1 MTIDSQQTVPV
12 DSSDSAERGAEAGF
26 TTIELADGPA
36 GARTKRFEGRF
47 VVQGREFGK
56 REVEVTKVYQGRSGK
71 FVVQRQRF
79 DWAEMASRANFQGN
93 WKNWLSMLGGGGFGV
108 DTDADPSWGDYEVEV
123 VDTLDGLH
131 AVLSPKLHRRVVA
144 VVEQPRVE
152 YLDI

>member
-1 MTIDSQQTVPV
+1 MAIDSQQPV
-12 DSSDSAERGAEAGF
+12 SADTPDSTDAAAEF
-26 TTIELADGPA
+26 TTVELADGPA

-108 DTDADPSWGDYEVEV
+108 DLEAEPTWGDYEVEV
-123 VDTLDGLH
+123 VDTLDDLRGL
-131 AVLSPKLHRRVVA
+131 LSAKLHRRVVA
-144 VVEQPRVE
+144 VVEQPRIE

>member
-1 MTIDSQQTVPV
+1 MTIDSTQPVPV
-12 DSSDSAERGAEAGF
+12 DAPDSTEREAEFA
-26 TTIELADGPA
+26 TVELADGPA

-56 REVEVTKVYQGRSGK
+56 REVEVTKVYQGRSGR

-93 WKNWLSMLGGGGFGV
+93 WKNWLNMLGGGGFGV
-108 DTDADPSWGDYEVEV
+108 DTDAEPTWGDYEVEV
-123 VDTLDGLH
+123 VDTLDDLRG
-131 AVLSPKLHRRVVA
+131 VLSPKLHRRVVA
-144 VVEQPRVE
+144 VVEQPRIE

>member
-1 MTIDSQQTVPV
+1 MSIDSQQLVPA
-12 DSSDSAERGAEAGF
+12 DAAAGTETEF
-26 TTIELADGPA
+26 TTVELADGPA

-56 REVEVTKVYQGRSGK
+56 REVEVTKIYQGRSGK

-93 WKNWLSMLGGGGFGV
+93 WKNWLGMLGGGGFG
-108 DTDADPSWGDYEVEV
+108 ADLADEPSWGDYEVRV
-123 VDTLDGLH
+123 VDTLDGLG
-131 AVLSPKLHRRVVA
+131 AVLSPKLHRRVTA

-152 YLDI
+152 DLDL